1 MGSPKNAAFALVEGI
16 PEVRL
21 RPMMGEWL
29 VYFRERY
36 IGTVEDG
43 RLFLKDTPA
52 SRACLADMPL
62 CVPHP
67 GAKPAFLAEGLDP
80 ARLHGLFLRLIL

>member
-1 MGSPKNAAFALVEGI
+1 MGTPKNAAVALVEGI

-67 GAKPAFLAEGLDP
+67 GANPPFWRKGLT
-80 ARLHGLFLRLIL
+80 LRGFTGCFYG